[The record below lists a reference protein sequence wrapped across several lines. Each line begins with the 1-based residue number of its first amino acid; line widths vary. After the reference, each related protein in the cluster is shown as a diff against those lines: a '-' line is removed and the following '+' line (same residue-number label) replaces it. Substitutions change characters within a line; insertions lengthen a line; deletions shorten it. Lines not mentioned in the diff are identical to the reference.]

1 VEKTILRMDLRTG
14 GEGLPSR
21 ERVAGLKLKEGW
33 GLGCGEP
40 KWSEKEYLW
49 AAGTPQTASTL

>member
-1 VEKTILRMDLRTG
+1 MDLRTG